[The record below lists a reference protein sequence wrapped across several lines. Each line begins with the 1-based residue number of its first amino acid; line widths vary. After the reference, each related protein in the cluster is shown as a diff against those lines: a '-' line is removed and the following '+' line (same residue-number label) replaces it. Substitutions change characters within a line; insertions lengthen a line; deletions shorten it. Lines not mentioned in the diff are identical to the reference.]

1 VIVVSDVID
10 KHETNIQR
18 ELKVLRE
25 YVHLLADAM
34 DKSTMPFVAGY
45 PDGKTMAFNEAFTKL
60 SGYSEDELRGMP
72 WVLYLTPPECQDR
85 EAQAMEELRK
95 TGQPQFYEKWQL
107 NKDGSK
113 TPVEVILCQTND
125 KDGKVHYYYALIK
138 DLTEKK
144 KAEKLEKEL
153 QEIKERNQ
161 YMIGTAFEGLAIVQE
176 GKIVEVNEHYATMTG
191 YDTGELIGM
200 SLSSLVT
207 PGLRG
212 LVSPQ
217 LSGAAEGTFEVMLNR
232 KDGRALTVEIVSRDI
247 MYKGKEAR
255 MERVRD
261 ITEKRK
267 AQEDK
272 ENLMKQLSSVS
283 EELSELKQLSSIHVN
298 AAAPQQTLE
307 TLLRNLAQVTRAE
320 GAMVMSRKGDDM
332 TGRASYGFG
341 EAVPTN
347 LEVSVGEE
355 FPGNIVKED
364 RAVFV
369 ESVQYGEV
377 SSALKSSGAK
387 SLLGVPIKQGSDII
401 GTLFVAWDTPKTEN
415 DRDAKLLEVV
425 ADRCASA
432 LVTQNISERDL
443 ADEEVGR
450 SLSEIKSTLSSA
462 LRFGDPNNR

>member
-1 VIVVSDVID
+1 
-10 KHETNIQR
+10 
-18 ELKVLRE
+18 
-25 YVHLLADAM
+25 
-34 DKSTMPFVAGY
+34 
-45 PDGKTMAFNEAFTKL
+45 
-60 SGYSEDELRGMP
+60 
-72 WVLYLTPPECQDR
+72 
-85 EAQAMEELRK
+85 
-95 TGQPQFYEKWQL
+95 
-107 NKDGSK
+107 
-113 TPVEVILCQTND
+113 
-125 KDGKVHYYYALIK
+125 
-138 DLTEKK
+138 
-144 KAEKLEKEL
+144 
-153 QEIKERNQ
+153 
-161 YMIGTAFEGLAIVQE
+161 
-176 GKIVEVNEHYATMTG
+176 
-191 YDTGELIGM
+191 
-200 SLSSLVT
+200 
-207 PGLRG
+207 
-212 LVSPQ
+212 
-217 LSGAAEGTFEVMLNR
+217 MLNR

-283 EELSELKQLSSIHVN
+283 EELSELKQLSSIPVN